1 MKPFIAEDKNV
12 KVIRSPD
19 YNYNFNK
26 KNGYFERWGKTEE
39 DDPQFSPFGPE
50 ILDIEVTTK
59 CFGPGGKLCKFCYKS
74 NTPAGKNMSLET
86 FKTILNKMPK
96 SLTQVAFG
104 ADAQATS
111 NPDLFK
117 MMEYCRTN
125 EYNQI
130 VPNITVA
137 DISDSTADNLS
148 RLCGAVAVS
157 RYSDKELC
165 YNSVKKLSDRGIHQ
179 TNIHAMI
186 SQETL
191 EQAIETIQDY
201 KTDPRLAHLNAIVF
215 LSLKKKG
222 RGERFTPLT
231 QEQFKSLVDL
241 AFELKVPFGF
251 DSCSCNKFIASI
263 KDRDNYKELCI
274 SAEPCESSAFSS
286 YVDIDGKFHPC
297 SFTGEDKSFGEG
309 LDVVNC
315 TSFNKDIWN
324 NPKTVEFR
332 KSLLKCGR
340 SCPIYEV

>member
-1 MKPFIAEDKNV
+1 MKSFIAENKDI
-12 KVIRSPD
+12 KVIRSKD

-26 KNGYFERWGKTEE
+26 KTGYFERWGKTEE
-39 DDPQFSPFGPE
+39 DDPQYSPFGPE

-59 CFGPGGKLCKFCYKS
+59 CAGPGGKLCSFCYKS
-74 NTPAGKNMSLET
+74 NTPNGKNMTFET
-86 FKTILNKMPK
+86 FKSILDKMPK
-96 SLTQVAFG
+96 TLTQVAFG

-125 EYNQI
+125 EHNQI

-137 DISDSTADNLS
+137 DISDSTADTLVI
-148 RLCGAVAVS
+148 LCGAVAVS

-165 YNSVKKLSDRGIHQ
+165 YNSVQKLTSRGLNQ
-179 TNIHAMI
+179 TNIHIMI

-191 EQAIETIQDY
+191 DQAIETINDY
-201 KTDPRLAHLNAIVF
+201 KTDPRLKDLNAIVF

-222 RGERFTPLT
+222 RGEKFTPLT

-241 AFELKVPFGF
+241 AFKLKVPFGF
-251 DSCSCNKFIASI
+251 DSCSCNKFIESI
-263 KDRDNYKELCI
+263 KDRENFKELCV

-286 YVDIDGKFHPC
+286 YIDVDGKFHPC

-309 LDVVNC
+309 LDVVKC
-315 TSFNKDIWN
+315 KSFNDIWKD
-324 NPKTVEFR
+324 PKTIEFR
-332 KSLLKCGR
+332 NNLIKCGR

>member
-12 KVIRSPD
+12 KVIRSQD

-26 KNGYFERWGKTEE
+26 NNGYFERWGKNKK

-59 CFGPGGKLCKFCYKS
+59 CAGPGGKLCGFCYKS
-74 NTPAGKNMSLET
+74 NTPNGKNMSLET
-86 FKTILNKMPK
+86 FKTILHKMPK
-96 SLTQVAFG
+96 TLTQVAFG

-125 EYNQI
+125 DYNQI

-137 DISDSTADNLS
+137 DISDDTADKLVS
-148 RLCGAVAVS
+148 LCGAVAVS
-157 RYSDKELC
+157 RYSNKELC
-165 YNSVKKLSDRGIHQ
+165 YNSVQKLTSRGLHQ
-179 TNIHAMI
+179 TNIHIMI

-191 EQAIETIQDY
+191 EQAIETIKDY
-201 KTDPRLAHLNAIVF
+201 KTDPRLAQLNAIVF

-222 RGERFTPLT
+222 RGERYKPLT
-231 QEQFKSLVDL
+231 QDQFKSLVDL

-251 DSCSCNKFIASI
+251 DSCSCNKFIESI
-263 KDRDNYKELCI
+263 KDRENYQELCI

-286 YVDIDGKFHPC
+286 YIDIDGVFHPC
-297 SFTGEDKSFGEG
+297 SFCGEDTVFGKG
-309 LDVVNC
+309 IDVV
-315 TSFNKDIWN
+315 SYKGFIDIWN
-324 NPKTVEFR
+324 DPKTVEFR
-332 KSLLKCGR
+332 KNLIKCGR
-340 SCPIYEV
+340 SCPIYEI